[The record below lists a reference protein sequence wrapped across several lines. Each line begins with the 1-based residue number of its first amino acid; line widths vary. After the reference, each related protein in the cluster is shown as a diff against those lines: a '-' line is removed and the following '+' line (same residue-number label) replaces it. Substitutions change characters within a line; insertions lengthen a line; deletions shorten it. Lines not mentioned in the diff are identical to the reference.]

1 MYVNEQ
7 NDYDTINYIL
17 GRMHGSV
24 AVLRRTRQRRQDCKA
39 F

>member
-7 NDYDTINYIL
+7 NDYDKINYIL

-24 AVLRRTRQRRQDCKA
+24 AVQLHACKRRQDREA